1 MKVLEIEFYLMHI
14 LFKISRRHYCLGG
27 SYGLGRIIYTDEH
40 DGNLCF
46 QCNEVKSLFPVRVGF
61 TRSFRGDGQM
71 ELFAFGK
78 FVGHLV
84 YQGSIPA
91 PVYRYAAD
99 GFEYQSQRKEKPLF
113 FHHEAGLPSDGAVK
127 QFADK

>member
-1 MKVLEIEFYLMHI
+1 MSMI
-14 LFKISRRHYCLGG
+14 
-27 SYGLGRIIYTDEH
+27 
-40 DGNLCF
+40 
-46 QCNEVKSLFPVRVGF
+46 
-61 TRSFRGDGQM
+61 RGDGQM